1 MKALD
6 SFLIRAAS
14 SVMLAAIISAGYGQS
29 YRVAWTR
36 TNANA
41 DTQMDTARDAIVNSQ
56 GQFVVAG
63 ASIQPNG
70 DRWATVTIF
79 SRDWTKLDDVALN
92 FGGKSE
98 FDKIIQVGSDYI
110 AVGRHT
116 SSPGAN
122 EELVFVKLNAGL
134 QEITDRF
141 VVATPAGGSEKPTDM
156 VADGDGNVYVS
167 GIAQFGAQW
176 ENFLVRVNEALTL
189 VTNFN
194 IAKTTST
201 YGEPSLAPNGIIAIL
216 IGLLTDQG
224 PRLISYSPTGTENF
238 TFGITYP
245 ATHSL
250 FKCALQRDLIN
261 GHAYFTSASTNEST
275 PGTFVSAGTVSRVN
289 ATTGVATHQYAIP
302 GMFGVGL
309 VSPRDMASGLPTGKR
324 VNLLLDR
331 GSRPTLYSLNEN
343 LNTLTSW
350 QSSVPLVQS
359 SGLILDA
366 SGASYLA
373 MVNSATSGNSQ
384 MVKLSSTNGYLFG
397 WAASQTGFLLPYME
411 QDNVYDP
418 KSGDILTIKTDNDR
432 MQLTCVKQAPVAVAD
447 AYSVRSGVNFSPPA
461 SVFSNDRYYG
471 DATIAIVTQP
481 AHGTVTINAFGYFT
495 YKSNQGYVGPDSF
508 SYRLTK
514 PSLSPST
521 ATISIT
527 VQP

>member
-1 MKALD
+1 MRAIGTPLVRAVAGAAL
-6 SFLIRAAS
+6 FAS
-14 SVMLAAIISAGYGQS
+14 MASTGVCQS
-29 YRVAWTR
+29 YRLAWTR

-41 DTQMDTARDAIVNSQ
+41 DTLMDTARDAIVNSQ

-63 ASIQPNG
+63 AAIQPNG
-70 DRWATVTIF
+70 DRWAAVTIY
-79 SRDWTKLDDVALN
+79 SRDWTKLDDVTLN

-98 FDKIIQVGSDYI
+98 LDKIIQVGSDYI

-116 SSPGAN
+116 STPGAN
-122 EELVFVKLNAGL
+122 EQLVFVKLNAGL

-141 VVATPAGGSEKPTDM
+141 VVATPAAGSEKPTDM
-156 VADGDGNVYVS
+156 LADGDGNVYVC
-167 GIAQFGAQW
+167 GIAQFGTQW

-189 VTNFN
+189 ETNFN

-224 PRLISYSPTGTENF
+224 PRLISYTPNGSENF

-245 ATHSL
+245 ASHTR

-261 GHAYFTSASTNEST
+261 GHAYFTSASTNESS
-275 PGTFVSAGTVSRVN
+275 PGTFVSAGTITRVN

-331 GSRPTLYSLNEN
+331 GSRPTMYSLNEN

-359 SGLILDA
+359 SGLIVDA

-397 WAASQTGFLLPYME
+397 WAASQVGFLLPYME

-418 KSGDILTIKTDNDR
+418 RSGDILTFKTDNDR

-447 AYSVRSGVNFSPPA
+447 AYTARSGVNFSPPA

-471 DATIAIVTQP
+471 DATVAIVAQL
-481 AHGTVTINAFGYFT
+481 A
-495 YKSNQGYVGPDSF
+495 SSSRRQG
-508 SYRLTK
+508 
-514 PSLSPST
+514 
-521 ATISIT
+521 
-527 VQP
+527 